1 LFGLTSSPF
10 LLAGVLNQHLEL
22 WERQYPEIVKEIRD
36 GLYVDDLMAGG
47 TTVDDVQT
55 KKATA
60 IEVFQ
65 DASFTL
71 HKWHSNARELEASG
85 NPPADDE
92 LTYAKQQLGV
102 SRPGTK
108 LLVLAWDKDKDTFK
122 VGLHKDGTIS
132 TKRNGTLY
140 LN

>member
-1 LFGLTSSPF
+1 
-10 LLAGVLNQHLEL
+10 
-22 WERQYPEIVKEIRD
+22 
-36 GLYVDDLMAGG
+36 MAGG

-55 KKATA
+55 KKVTA

-71 HKWHSNARELEASG
+71 HKWHSNARELEASS

-102 SRPGTK
+102 S
-108 LLVLAWDKDKDTFK
+108 
-122 VGLHKDGTIS
+122 
-132 TKRNGTLY
+132 
-140 LN
+140 

>member
-1 LFGLTSSPF
+1 
-10 LLAGVLNQHLEL
+10 
-22 WERQYPEIVKEIRD
+22 
-36 GLYVDDLMAGG
+36 VDDLLAGG

-71 HKWHSNARELEASG
+71 HKWQSNAKELEASS
-85 NPPADDE
+85 NPQADDE
-92 LTYAKQQLGV
+92 LITYAKQQLGV

-108 LLVLAWDKDKDTFK
+108 LLGLTWDKDKDTFK
-122 VGLHKDGTIS
+122 VGSDKNLHKTERSVS
-132 TKRNGTLY
+132 TSKDLCPPWTGLTNNFAR
-140 LN
+140 